1 MRWRAACVDI
11 LRALSNAQPN
21 RALNGN
27 DRADRGRVAVAVTAP
42 RIPDT
47 RPVER
52 VGRTDAPSW
61 GGLTTSWLPRRAT
74 PQRRSDRVRLAEV
87 VALTVVDAKIVE
99 QLDRVLVSYLFGD
112 CSGDAPLRDFHSW
125 LDDQPVSSVGGDVGD
140 EVALDL

>member
-27 DRADRGRVAVAVTAP
+27 DRADRGRVAVVVTAP

-52 VGRTDAPSW
+52 VGCTDAPSW
-61 GGLTTSWLPRRAT
+61 GGPDDLM
-74 PQRRSDRVRLAEV
+74 
-87 VALTVVDAKIVE
+87 VAAP
-99 QLDRVLVSYLFGD
+99 S
-112 CSGDAPLRDFHSW
+112 DAPTS
-125 LDDQPVSSVGGDVGD
+125 Q
-140 EVALDL
+140 